1 MKKTLILA
9 ACMMLLAACSQDTSL
24 SISSDIASYRFDADG
39 GAFDAIIFTNGSWT
53 ASCEDET
60 VSLTPSSGDY
70 TTPMHIVVGANE
82 EYYTKSIRIT
92 LNTKLDNLSRSG
104 KIVIT
109 QDCRPFIFCQES
121 RVNLTAQGGKAR
133 FSVNANESWKV
144 TEIRCD
150 GTPVEL
156 AVDPLVHGPNLA
168 EVTVGIPAN
177 TTGRARSYAVTL
189 ALEAHPE
196 CTIMLT
202 VGQEA

>member
-9 ACMMLLAACSQDTSL
+9 ACMMLLAACSQNTSL

-53 ASCEDET
+53 ATCEDET
-60 VSLTPSSGDY
+60 VSLTPSAGDY

-104 KIVIT
+104 KI
-109 QDCRPFIFCQES
+109 
-121 RVNLTAQGGKAR
+121 
-133 FSVNANESWKV
+133 VNANESWKV

-196 CTIMLT
+196 CTIVLT

>member
-53 ASCEDET
+53 ATCEDET

-133 FSVNANESWKV
+133 FSVNA
-144 TEIRCD
+144 D
-150 GTPVEL
+150 
-156 AVDPLVHGPNLA
+156 
-168 EVTVGIPAN
+168 
-177 TTGRARSYAVTL
+177 GRAGSLKLTFNSIYYEKAVIHAGSMPFRPGVLRART
-189 ALEAHPE
+189 
-196 CTIMLT
+196 CTFT
-202 VGQEA
+202 